1 MEKNKLREIQNE
13 LLISEKP
20 SIYLEKIK
28 ILKKGLK
35 MRGTAIISLQN
46 SL

>member
-1 MEKNKLREIQNE
+1 MMKFS
-13 LLISEKP
+13 LLFCV
-20 SIYLEKIK
+20 YLEKIK